1 VIEKMAKKL
10 TLFSGIALLA
20 AGILGFFMGYT
31 SYGVPGIFGL
41 LWGFVIVSIGISVAG
56 VLLLIEGT
64 RSDSK

>member
-1 VIEKMAKKL
+1 MAKKL

-31 SYGVPGIFGL
+31 GYQILYIGGPEIGIFWSML
-41 LWGFVIVSIGISVAG
+41 ILSIGISVAG
-56 VLLLIEGT
+56 LLLLIEGM